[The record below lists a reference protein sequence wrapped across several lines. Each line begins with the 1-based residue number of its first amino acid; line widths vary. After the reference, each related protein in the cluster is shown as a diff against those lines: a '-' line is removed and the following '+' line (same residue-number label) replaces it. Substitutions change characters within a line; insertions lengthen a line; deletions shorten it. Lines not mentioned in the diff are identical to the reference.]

1 MAGGVL
7 SLRVAG
13 PVALLV
19 AATAVALVV
28 RNAVHDGPQAPP
40 PAAATPLARPAPAR
54 PRVRRPAAPREV
66 VVRPGDTLS
75 AIAARTRTTVAA
87 LIAANP
93 GIRPESLRAGQR
105 IRLTAAH
112 P

>member
-28 RNAVHDGPQAPP
+28 RNAVQHSPQAPP
-40 PAAATPLARPAPAR
+40 AAPLPIARPAPAR

-66 VVRPGDTLS
+66 VVRRGDTLS
-75 AIAARTRTTVAA
+75 AIAARTRTTVAG
-87 LIAANP
+87 LLAANP
-93 GIRPESLRAGQR
+93 GIRPESLHAGQR
-105 IRLTAAH
+105 IRLAAAH